1 MRPGLFHARLA
12 GTSEIVF
19 GYLLAFGLFS
29 SFASTGIVALMVVAC
44 WVAHRG
50 KGFLIVQNGWEYTAI
65 IATVVTTLSM
75 LGPGRNSL
83 DYAIGIHEL
92 FDGWYGLLIS
102 AGGGIVVGSATLAA
116 FYRPSPAKV
125 AAVTGE
131 EDDGER
137 STETETAAAK
147 EHDGNKGAAD

>member
-29 SFASTGIVALMVVAC
+29 SFASAGIVALMVVAC

-50 KGFLIVQNGWEYTAI
+50 KGFLIVQGGWEYTAI

-75 LGPGRNSL
+75 IGPGKNSL
-83 DYAIGIHEL
+83 DYAIGIHAI
-92 FDGWYGLLIS
+92 FDGWYGLLVS
-102 AGGGIVVGSATLAA
+102 AGGGILVGSATLAT
-116 FYRPSPAKV
+116 FYKPSPAKG
-125 AAVTGE
+125 ANATGG

-137 STETETAAAK
+137 PTETETSAAK
-147 EHDGNKGAAD
+147 ESDGGNGAAD